1 METYKIKFSKWPPPL
16 RVFKKSRF
24 NLLFEDEFLDF
35 NSNFFNILLVQGI
48 LLANKKISKS
58 FQNSIN
64 NNFNFSDLVFFF
76 NTESEISSIID
87 KYYEESK
94 LRLKIGKEA
103 SKFVS
108 KYHTYKNRV
117 EQILKDLAF

>member
-1 METYKIKFSKWPPPL
+1 M
-16 RVFKKSRF
+16 
-24 NLLFEDEFLDF
+24 
-35 NSNFFNILLVQGI
+35 
-48 LLANKKISKS
+48 LANKKISKS

-76 NTESEISSIID
+76 NTELEISNIIN
-87 KYYEESK
+87 KYYAESK

-103 SKFVS
+103 SKFVL